1 MRRTKGI
8 ALIILAILLCGIV
21 ITMLRAQP
29 NSPLAHWLTT
39 IPGLL
44 LSLDINLDVEVLS
57 LCACAALISGFL
69 FLTSDSSKAV
79 VAGCAASPVS
89 IALVSDLRNSFILST
104 SLSGLRFAHSFL
116 PLLEL
121 PTSSSSFQF
130 LFSHI
135 FEFSFFPGLIAGLA
149 NAKFKHKAAQYVWL
163 VPTIVLAYKFVT
175 FPIAPR
181 SVLDSAPSVFPKFSA
196 AFHEY
201 FAGDFLIGGYR
212 DWRDFWRMVASNPD
226 MMRGMTQFR
235 VTAPFYAAVGYCLA
249 AWFTLRFD
257 VLQKVVERAKAW
269 EQSRFRHS
277 QT

>member
-8 ALIILAILLCGIV
+8 ALIILAILLCSMV
-21 ITMLRAQP
+21 IAMLRALP

-39 IPGLL
+39 IQGLL
-44 LSLDINLDVEVLS
+44 LSVDINLDVGVLS
-57 LCACAALISGFL
+57 LCACAALISGLL

-79 VAGCAASPVS
+79 IVGWQTVRFLLHLAAIYVIASYFPPRLAGWIRAS
-89 IALVSDLRNSFILST
+89 L
-104 SLSGLRFAHSFL
+104 L
-116 PLLEL
+116 PLLQVT
-121 PTSSSSFQF
+121 TSSSSFQF

-163 VPTIVLAYKFVT
+163 VPTIVLAYKFVA
-175 FPIAPR
+175 FPTPPR
-181 SVLDSAPSVFPKFSA
+181 SVLDSASSVFPTFSA
-196 AFHEY
+196 AFHQY
-201 FAGDFLIGGYR
+201 FAGDFLIGEYR
-212 DWRDFWRMVASNPD
+212 NWGDFWSMVTSNPD
-226 MMRGMTQFR
+226 MMRGMTQLR

-249 AWFTLRFD
+249 AWFALRFD

-269 EQSRFRHS
+269 EQSRFDHS